1 MVFAY
6 RTIVSKHILYQGVR
20 INTGTLGQP
29 FITLGQIDA
38 VTLHPCRNPSEV
50 LAEGFAVREVY
61 FIVEFVVFAVEA
73 EHIEDVYVCRAC
85 SHETVHTC
93 VALQQVVYQ

>member
-1 MVFAY
+1 MWCLP
-6 RTIVSKHILYQGVR
+6 IVSKHILYQGVR

-85 SHETVHTC
+85 SYETVHTC